1 MPLKHAVRGWRAL
14 PSLHRRLLSLLTV
27 LLAVAFWWPSGEPI
41 LEAAIQSF
49 PSSDFLDLDQSDLSQ
64 GSSAKT
70 PSSSSTES
78 ESVASDALDVDDHIL
93 VYQITAGDSLSE
105 IFDRLGVGQTP
116 MYQIV
121 SADES
126 LLALDVLRPGQ
137 RLTFV
142 SDPLTGQLES
152 LELFVH
158 AGYQVLYSR
167 VDANNFEYIETLI
180 EGDWRQR
187 VLAGEIKGSFY
198 LSARSAGLS
207 DREIAEITRLL
218 EDTLDF
224 RRQIRAGDT
233 FEILRS
239 EQMIDERWTGRSVIE
254 AILIRGYVR
263 RSAFLFVDGNYYDSN
278 GESLQRAFMRYP
290 LERRYR
296 ISSSFNPNRLHPV
309 TGRVAPHNGTD
320 FAMNTGTP
328 VLSTGDGVVTRV
340 ENHPFAGKYID
351 IQHGSRFTTRY
362 MHLDRVLVRNGQTVN
377 RGDRVGLSGATGRVT
392 GPHLHFE
399 LHVNGRPVDP
409 MRADIPMASSV
420 PSEQRV
426 LFQQHVVEL
435 LQVVEESFALQLV
448 LEQSAR

>member
-105 IFDRLGVGQTP
+105 IFDRLGFGQTP

-167 VDANNFEYIETLI
+167 VDAVNFEYIETLI

>member
-290 LERRYR
+290 SERRYR

>member
-167 VDANNFEYIETLI
+167 VDAVNFEYIETLI

-290 LERRYR
+290 SERRYR